1 MGIVVIIF
9 GGLSR
14 LIMRKL
20 ICDKCGEEIDQGFAD
35 KYDMKPKAF
44 CRIYGKTDSQLVSDP
59 GDLEYDLCENCANE
73 LVEFLKG

>member
-1 MGIVVIIF
+1 
-9 GGLSR
+9 
-14 LIMRKL
+14 MRKL